1 MLPSDTRG
9 DLVVR
14 LLSGESDQHEL
25 VLKSGCASPPI
36 ALGTHGA
43 WAIRGRQVAKAHV
56 MLAWSGETL
65 FVGAPGGEGALLD
78 GFPLGA
84 RWTEVRAPSELRFGN
99 ARLSIGR
106 RAGPDEET
114 EVPPEEATQHTCG
127 SAGAQ
132 PAVRRVWTDDQ
143 VTCMDDGRIL
153 EALRL
158 TRDDEVTCIAEV
170 DLPSEAKRPAPV
182 VRRRSDPPRI
192 VRRTTPT
199 PLSAVHVA
207 PASGS
212 MTHLHALP
220 ALPALPALAASAR
233 SGTDLGEGELAVME
247 SSGPSSRMPSTI
259 PSEGLIAVP
268 MRVVERPPPVD
279 VARPSQPTMAIPEP
293 QGPLA
298 PSGEHTF
305 APAPSRMDSIGA
317 GALAV
322 SGEHTSSARATAT
335 ATATESTVV
344 RRNKVS
350 ALRAGWTEASLPKK
364 AIALLMIPALA
375 GALLM
380 SRSAPAARAVA
391 PASADRTSAV
401 AAAPPS
407 ATVTPTPTPT
417 PTVSTAVV
425 APGGPVKAGA
435 PALRDARTAERRA
448 LDTAASG
455 QEAAAAEQ
463 YDALAAAHPETVAF
477 REAARILRGR
487 VANRHD

>member
-1 MLPSDTRG
+1 MLPSNHTRG

-25 VLKSGCASPPI
+25 VLSAGCPIPPI
-36 ALGTHGA
+36 GLGTHAA
-43 WAIRGRQVAKAHV
+43 WSIRGRQVAKVHV
-56 MLAWSGETL
+56 MLAWSGDTL
-65 FVGAPGGEGALLD
+65 FVGTPGAEAALLD

-99 ARLSIGR
+99 VRLSIGR

-127 SAGAQ
+127 SVEA
-132 PAVRRVWTDDQ
+132 PPVVRRVWTDDQ

-153 EALRL
+153 EALSR

-170 DLPSEAKRPAPV
+170 DVPPEAKRPVPV
-182 VRRRSDPPRI
+182 VRRRSEPPRI
-192 VRRTTPT
+192 VRRTMPP
-199 PLSAVHVA
+199 PLPAVDVA

-220 ALPALPALAASAR
+220 AFPSNAR
-233 SGTDLGEGELAVME
+233 FVSDVGGGEEAVME
-247 SSGPSSRMPSTI
+247 SSGPTSRMPSTI

-268 MRVVERPPPVD
+268 MRAFERPPPVD

-293 QGPLA
+293 QRPVA
-298 PSGEHTF
+298 RSREHTS
-305 APAPSRMDSIGA
+305 APGIRSMDSIGA

-322 SGEHTSSARATAT
+322 SGEHTSTTR
-335 ATATESTVV
+335 ATESTVV
-344 RRNKVS
+344 RRSKVS
-350 ALRAGWTEASLPKK
+350 ALKAGWAEASLPKR
-364 AIALLMIPALA
+364 AIALLMIPALL

-380 SRSAPAARAVA
+380 TRSAPAARAPA
-391 PASADRTSAV
+391 AASAHRTSPV
-401 AAAPPS
+401 RAAAPS
-407 ATVTPTPTPT
+407 ATVTSTPTLA
-417 PTVSTAVV
+417 TVSTVVV
-425 APGGPVKAGA
+425 APASSVKAGA
-435 PALRDARTAERRA
+435 PALRDTRTAERRA
-448 LDTAASG
+448 LDAAASG
-455 QEAAAAEQ
+455 QDEVAAEQ
-463 YDALAAAHPETVAF
+463 YDALAAAHPESAAF